1 MTPANPSKGFADRY
15 NILVLLAQQFS
26 NKPNLILTENIRL
39 ENPSDVE
46 KYHEEFVKEGYEGIM
61 VRNNSGEY
69 GLNRRS
75 KNLQKYKKFFDQE
88 FEIVGYYEGTGN
100 DRGTVIWECMTEDGQ
115 IFKATAKKGQGNN
128 GHCGLILPI
137 HILVQP

>member
-1 MTPANPSKGFADRY
+1 
-15 NILVLLAQQFS
+15 
-26 NKPNLILTENIRL
+26 
-39 ENPSDVE
+39 
-46 KYHEEFVKEGYEGIM
+46 M

-115 IFKATAKKGQGNN
+115 IFKARPKGTREQRTLWFDTADSYIGSTLTVRYFEMTDDGVPRFPV
-128 GHCGLILPI
+128 GLEDKLLP
-137 HILVQP
+137 